1 MSRSA
6 KPSLS
11 KGAGRE
17 KREEKKRSAQRRRI
31 EPGSVQS
38 VSPDFNGDLFKDS
51 RLYPNVRTLAFVVV
65 TSARESGLPL
75 SRNRGGKKKDG
86 EEEED

>member
-1 MSRSA
+1 M
-6 KPSLS
+6 
-11 KGAGRE
+11 
-17 KREEKKRSAQRRRI
+17 